1 MKRAEARKIIEGI
14 TLNSRT
20 MKDVDILFER
30 ELTKPVYILDE
41 DWPSKEFENAYD
53 DKVFILE
60 SIIEYFEM
68 EDDIVFIAGAIVEI
82 CKSIN
87 VITDIGIL
95 NLFNKRELEA
105 INVAVFQKDGIP
117 DVKEIYES
125 VKNACESEE

>member
-14 TLNSRT
+14 TLSSRT

-41 DWPSKEFENAYD
+41 EWPSKEFENAYD

-68 EDDIVFIAGAIVEI
+68 EDDIVFISGAIVEI

-105 INVAVFQKDGIP
+105 INTAVFQKDGIP